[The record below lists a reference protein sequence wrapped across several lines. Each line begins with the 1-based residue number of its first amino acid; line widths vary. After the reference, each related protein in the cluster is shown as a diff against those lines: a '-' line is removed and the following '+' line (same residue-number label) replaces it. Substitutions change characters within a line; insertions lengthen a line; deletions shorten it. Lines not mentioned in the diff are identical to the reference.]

1 MNWREIKKLNDL
13 ANAIHLNAVD
23 HGWWSEVRPLYEIIA
38 LIHSELS
45 EALEEY
51 RSNKPFIYH
60 ICKSKGHCCIE
71 ESLIYTDT
79 VVESMKCKSLEMRK
93 LCNTSKCPD
102 KSEKPEGIAVE
113 LADVVI
119 RILDYC
125 ARECID
131 IADVLEE
138 RRAGNDSLSFT
149 ELITVCHSLIN
160 GAYMSKAY
168 KFKDYINPI
177 CFAECIALI
186 DFWLEENGI
195 NLIEVIKL
203 KHEYNK
209 TRPYRHGGKK
219 C

>member
-1 MNWREIKKLNDL
+1 MNWREIKKLNEL
-13 ANAIHLNAVD
+13 ANEIHLNAVD
-23 HGWWSEVRPLYEIIA
+23 HGWWSTVRPLYEIIA

-51 RSNKPFIYH
+51 RNGRPFIYYPCNAGGVCDDE
-60 ICKSKGHCCIE
+60 IKPNSCDSKSYNPENPGAPC
-71 ESLIYTDT
+71 SA
-79 VVESMKCKSLEMRK
+79 
-93 LCNTSKCPD
+93 

-125 ARECID
+125 GREKIN
-131 IADVLEE
+131 IADILEE
-138 RRAGNDSLSFT
+138 RRAGNDSLFFT
-149 ELITVCHSLIN
+149 ELITECHYLIS
-160 GAYMSKAY
+160 MAY
-168 KFKDYINPI
+168 KDRKKDKLI

-195 NLIEVIKL
+195 SLIEVLKL